1 MKITHACNLTCAHCP
16 FWKKKAESLSFTQA
30 ISALRALHQRGVR
43 ILIIEGGEPLI
54 WRDGERD
61 LNDVIDEAKK
71 LFFSVGVTTNGTFP
85 IDLDSDVVW
94 VSIDG
99 LRETHDRVRG
109 ETFDRII
116 ANIEASSH
124 PKIFAH
130 ITINSLNCQ
139 EVPELVKFLSAAGAS
154 GRSPVQGITIQF
166 HYPYEGLSES
176 KGDDLFLPFDRRKH
190 VLDEL
195 ITLKKQGF
203 PVADSYA
210 CLNALKDNRWECRPW
225 MIASVDPSGK
235 LTEGCY
241 VKGRGAVS
249 CEHCGFAAHTEISLA
264 YGGVLGAILAGRRIF
279 G

>member
-54 WRDGERD
+54 WRDGEHD
-61 LNDVIDEAKK
+61 LNDVVDEAKK

-85 IDLDSDVVW
+85 INLDADVVW

-109 ETFDRII
+109 ETFDKIM

-139 EVPELVKFLSAAGAS
+139 EVPELVAFLSTVGAS

-166 HYPYEGLSES
+166 HYPYEDVA
-176 KGDDLFLPFDRRKH
+176 DDLFLPFDRRKH

-210 CLNALKDNRWECRPW
+210 CLNALKDNRWKCRPW
-225 MIASVDPSGK
+225 MIASVDPCGK

-241 VKGRGAVS
+241 VKDRGTIS
-249 CEHCGFAAHTEISLA
+249 CEKCGFAAHTEISLA
-264 YGGVLGAILAGRRIF
+264 YGGALGAILAGRKIF